1 MNNNNKTP
9 GTLQVVLAY
18 LTVYIVWGSTYFFIS
33 RALHGFPPFMLGAI
47 RFIIAG
53 LLMMIWAIWKKE
65 NLLNWASIRSGRH
78 QRIFGIIYRQRRGHI
93 C

>member
-1 MNNNNKTP
+1 MP

-33 RALHGFPPFMLGAI
+33 RALHGFPPFMLGSHPVYHRRSAYDGLGDLEK
-47 RFIIAG
+47 RKPVGSGVHQAG
-53 LLMMIWAIWKKE
+53 
-65 NLLNWASIRSGRH
+65 SH
-78 QRIFGIIYRQRRGHI
+78 QRIFSLICRQWCGNI